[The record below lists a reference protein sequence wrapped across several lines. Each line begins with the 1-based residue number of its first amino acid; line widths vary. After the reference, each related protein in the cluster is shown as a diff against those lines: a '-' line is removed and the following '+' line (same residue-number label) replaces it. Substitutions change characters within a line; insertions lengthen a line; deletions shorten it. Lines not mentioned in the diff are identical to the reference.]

1 MSIERIG
8 IVGFGQMG
16 TGIALVCAKAGL
28 DVVAY
33 DLDARSLDRG
43 FSRLDVSLD
52 RLVTGRHLSE
62 EAREIAR
69 GRVRGVLTLKELSD
83 RDLII
88 EAVVE
93 LADTKTKVFAELD
106 RICGPETIFT
116 SNTSSLT
123 IIEIAA
129 ATKRPDR
136 FAGLHFFN
144 PPVVMK
150 LVEIARALTTSEAT
164 IEALQMLVRRIG
176 HKPIVCSDTPG
187 FVVNRLL
194 VPYLLDAIRALD
206 ENVATPEEI
215 DTAIKLGLRYPMG
228 PFELLDYTG
237 LDTILSVSNQFFAE
251 FHSANMAPPP
261 LLKRMVLA
269 GHLGVK
275 SRKGFYDYGPDG
287 KRAT

>member
-1 MSIERIG
+1 
-8 IVGFGQMG
+8 
-16 TGIALVCAKAGL
+16 
-28 DVVAY
+28 
-33 DLDARSLDRG
+33 
-43 FSRLDVSLD
+43 
-52 RLVTGRHLSE
+52 
-62 EAREIAR
+62 
-69 GRVRGVLTLKELSD
+69 
-83 RDLII
+83 
-88 EAVVE
+88 
-93 LADTKTKVFAELD
+93 
-106 RICGPETIFT
+106 
-116 SNTSSLT
+116 
-123 IIEIAA
+123 
-129 ATKRPDR
+129 
-136 FAGLHFFN
+136 
-144 PPVVMK
+144 
-150 LVEIARALTTSEAT
+150 
-164 IEALQMLVRRIG
+164 MLVRRIG
-176 HKPIVCSDTPG
+176 HEPIVCSDTPG